1 MTGAPGRRYRCH
13 HMNILVIGSGGREHA
28 LAWRLRK
35 DGAERVW
42 CAPGNGGMARLEGAE
57 CVAVDVKDVSALAE
71 LGQRLQPDL
80 TLVGPELPLVNGI
93 ADEFARRG
101 LRLVGPSKA
110 AARLEGS
117 KAFAKE
123 FLLRNNIPTGPLYGI
138 YDSAGDAYSA
148 LCAVDWPC
156 VIKADGLA
164 AGKGVLV
171 ASTPDEATAFIDRLM
186 VEREF
191 GAAGDRVV
199 LEEAL
204 SGPELSYIVL
214 TDSETIL
221 ALAPTRDHKR
231 IFDGNRGPNTG
242 GMGAYSADGLAEREL
257 ETRILES
264 IIRPTLEGM
273 AREGNPYRGFLY
285 AGLMLTAAGPQV
297 LEFNCRMGDP
307 ETQAIV
313 VRMDFPFAEA
323 LEAVTEEKLG
333 EIAPRWKPGASA
345 CVVMAAAGYPGEPRM
360 GMKIEGLAAA
370 ANVPDAVVFHAG
382 TKLQGGDVIV
392 SGGRVLGVTAA
403 GSNLAAAVARAY
415 EATGKISFEGSQF
428 RRDIG
433 ARAEAGGAL
442 DASQS
447 AGGKA

>member
-1 MTGAPGRRYRCH
+1 MK
-13 HMNILVIGSGGREHA
+13 ILVIGSGGREHA
-28 LAWRLRK
+28 LAWRLRQ
-35 DGAERVW
+35 GGGVESVW
-42 CAPGNGGMARLEGAE
+42 CAPGNGGMSRLEGAE
-57 CVAVDVKDVSALAE
+57 CVAVDVKDVAALAA
-71 LGQRLQPDL
+71 LGERLRPDL
-80 TLVGPELPLVNGI
+80 TLVGPELPLVSGI

-101 LRLVGPSKA
+101 LALVGPSQQ

-123 FLLRNNIPTGPLYGI
+123 FLLRNHIPTGPLYGI

-171 ASTPDEATAFIDRLM
+171 APNPDDATAFIDRLM

-191 GAAGDRVV
+191 GSAGDRVL

-204 SGPELSYIVL
+204 TGPELSYIVL
-214 TDSETIL
+214 TDGETIL
-221 ALAPTRDHKR
+221 PLAPTRDHKR

-242 GMGAYSADGLAEREL
+242 GMGAYSADGMLAREL
-257 ETRILES
+257 EGRILDT

-273 AREGNPYRGFLY
+273 AREGHPYHGFLY

-313 VRMDFPFAEA
+313 VRMDFPLAEA
-323 LEAVTEEKLG
+323 LQAVTEGRLR
-333 EIAPRWKPGASA
+333 EIAARWKPGASA
-345 CVVMAAAGYPGEPRM
+345 CVVMAAENYPGEPRT
-360 GMKIEGLAAA
+360 GMKIGGLAAA
-370 ANVPDAVVFHAG
+370 AGVAEAVVFHAG
-382 TKLQGGDVIV
+382 TKLHGGDVVV
-392 SGGRVLGVTAA
+392 SGGRVLGVTATGA
-403 GSNLAAAVARAY
+403 NLAAAAARAY
-415 EATGKISFEGSQF
+415 EAAGKISFEGAQY

-433 ARAEAGGAL
+433 AAAENPATSGVG
-442 DASQS
+442 SPW
-447 AGGKA
+447 

>member
-1 MTGAPGRRYRCH
+1 MK
-13 HMNILVIGSGGREHA
+13 ILVIGSGGREHA
-28 LAWRLRK
+28 LAWRLRQ
-35 DGAERVW
+35 GGGIGRLW

-57 CVAVDVKDVSALAE
+57 CVAADTKEVAALTA
-71 LGQRLQPDL
+71 LGERLRPDL

-93 ADEFARRG
+93 ADEFARLG
-101 LRLVGPSKA
+101 LPLVGPSKEA
-110 AARLEGS
+110 AQLEGS

-123 FLLRNNIPTGPLYGI
+123 FLVRNNIPTGPLYGI

-148 LCAVDWPC
+148 LCSVDWPC

-171 ASTPDEATAFIDRLM
+171 APTPDDATAFIDRLM
-186 VEREF
+186 VDREF
-191 GAAGDRVV
+191 GAAGDRVL

-214 TDSETIL
+214 TDGETVL
-221 ALAPTRDHKR
+221 PLAPTRDHKR

-242 GMGAYSADGLAEREL
+242 GMGAYSADGMLERGL

-264 IIRPTLEGM
+264 IIRPTLDGM
-273 AREGNPYRGFLY
+273 AREGHPYRGFLY
-285 AGLMLTAAGPQV
+285 AGLMLTAEGPQV

-313 VRMDFPFAEA
+313 VRMDFPLAEA
-323 LEAVTEEKLG
+323 LQAVAEARLR

-345 CVVMAAAGYPGEPRM
+345 CVVMAAAGYPGEQRT

-370 ANVPDAVVFHAG
+370 GEVADTVVFHAG
-382 TKLQGGDVIV
+382 TKLRGDEIVV

-403 GSNLAAAVARAY
+403 GGDLAAAAARAY
-415 EATGKISFEGSQF
+415 EAVGKISFEGAQY

-433 ARAEAGGAL
+433 ASADSGAASSGRIASRGAGNL
-442 DASQS
+442 V
-447 AGGKA
+447 

>member
-1 MTGAPGRRYRCH
+1 MK
-13 HMNILVIGSGGREHA
+13 ILVIGSGGREHA
-28 LAWRLRK
+28 LAWLLREGG
-35 DGAERVW
+35 GAEPVW

-57 CVAVDVKDVSALAE
+57 CVAADTKDVSVLAALGE
-71 LGQRLQPDL
+71 RLRPDL
-80 TLVGPELPLVNGI
+80 TLVGPELPLVSGI

-101 LRLVGPSKA
+101 LSLVGPTQKA
-110 AARLEGS
+110 AQLEGS

-171 ASTPDEATAFIDRLM
+171 APNPDDATAFIDRLM
-186 VEREF
+186 VDREF
-191 GAAGDRVV
+191 GAAGDRVL

-204 SGPELSYIVL
+204 AGPELSYIVL
-214 TDSETIL
+214 TDGETIL
-221 ALAPTRDHKR
+221 PLVPTRDHKR

-242 GMGAYSADGLAEREL
+242 GMGAYSADGLIDREL
-257 ETRILES
+257 ETRILHT
-264 IIRPTLEGM
+264 IIRPTLDGM
-273 AREGNPYRGFLY
+273 SREGHPYRGFLY

-313 VRMDFPFAEA
+313 VRMDFPLGEA
-323 LEAVTEEKLG
+323 LHAVAEGKLR
-333 EIAPRWKPGASA
+333 EIAARWKPGASA
-345 CVVMAAAGYPGEPRM
+345 CVVMAAANYPGEPRT

-370 ANVPDAVVFHAG
+370 GRVPEAVVFHAG
-382 TKLQGGDVIV
+382 TKLEGDDIVV
-392 SGGRVLGVTAA
+392 SGGRVLGVTATGA
-403 GSNLAAAVARAY
+403 SLAAARARAY
-415 EATGKISFEGSQF
+415 EAVGKISFEGAQY
-428 RRDIG
+428 RQDIG
-433 ARAEAGGAL
+433 ATAGTA
-442 DASQS
+442 A
-447 AGGKA
+447 A

>member
-1 MTGAPGRRYRCH
+1 MK
-13 HMNILVIGSGGREHA
+13 ILVIGSGGREHA
-28 LAWRLRK
+28 LSWRLLH
-35 DGAERVW
+35 GSGVEHIW
-42 CAPGNGGMARLEGAE
+42 CAPGNGGMARLAGAE
-57 CVAVDVKDVSALAE
+57 CVALPPEGMKDVAGLAALGE
-71 LGQRLQPDL
+71 GLRPDL

-101 LRLVGPSKA
+101 LRVVGPSKEA
-110 AARLEGS
+110 AQLEGS

-138 YDSAGDAYSA
+138 FDSAGDAYSA

-171 ASTPDEATAFIDRLM
+171 ADSPDDATAFIDRLM

-191 GAAGDRVV
+191 GAAGDRVL

-204 SGPELSYIVL
+204 RGPELSYIVL
-214 TDSETIL
+214 TDGETIL
-221 ALAPTRDHKR
+221 PLVPTRDHKR

-242 GMGAYSADGLAEREL
+242 GMGAYSMDGLVPRDL
-257 ETRILES
+257 EERILDT
-264 IIRPTLEGM
+264 IVRPTLAAM
-273 AREGNPYRGFLY
+273 AREGHPYRGFLY
-285 AGLMLTAAGPQV
+285 AGLMLTAGGPQV

-313 VRMDFPFAEA
+313 VRMDFNFAEA
-323 LEAVTEEKLG
+323 LQAVAEGRLR
-333 EIAPRWKPGASA
+333 EISARWKPGASA
-345 CVVMAAAGYPGEPRM
+345 CVVMAAARYPGEPRT
-360 GMKIEGLAAA
+360 GMKIEGLEAAA
-370 ANVPDAVVFHAG
+370 GIRDTVVFHAG
-382 TKLQGGDVIV
+382 TKLQGGDVVV

-403 GSNLAAAVARAY
+403 GADLSAAAARAY
-415 EATGKISFEGSQF
+415 EAAGKISFEGAQY

-433 ARAEAGGAL
+433 ASGGTGAASGAPRATGSEA
-442 DASQS
+442 
-447 AGGKA
+447 

>member
-1 MTGAPGRRYRCH
+1 M
-13 HMNILVIGSGGREHA
+13 IGSGGREHA
-28 LAWRLRK
+28 LAWRLRQ
-35 DGAERVW
+35 GGSVERVW

-57 CVAVDVKDVSALAE
+57 CVAADVKDVPALAA
-71 LGQRLQPDL
+71 LGERLRADL

-93 ADEFARRG
+93 ADEYARRG
-101 LRLVGPSKA
+101 LRLVGPTQQ

-171 ASTPDEATAFIDRLM
+171 APNPDDATAFIDRLM

-191 GAAGDRVV
+191 GAAGDRVL

-214 TDSETIL
+214 TDGETIL
-221 ALAPTRDHKR
+221 PLAPTRDHKR

-242 GMGAYSADGLAEREL
+242 GMGAYSADGMLDHAL
-257 ETRILES
+257 EDRILET

-273 AREGNPYRGFLY
+273 AREGHPYRGFLY
-285 AGLMLTAAGPQV
+285 AGLMLTAEGPQV

-313 VRMDFPFAEA
+313 VRMDFPLGEA
-323 LEAVTEEKLG
+323 LQAVTEGRLR
-333 EIAPRWKPGASA
+333 EIAARWKPGASA
-345 CVVMAAAGYPGEPRM
+345 CVVMAAENYPGEPRT

-370 ANVPDAVVFHAG
+370 ASVPDVVVFHAG
-382 TKLQGGDVIV
+382 TKLQGSDVVV
-392 SGGRVLGVTAA
+392 SGGRVLGVTATGA
-403 GSNLAAAVARAY
+403 SLAAAVARAY
-415 EATGKISFEGSQF
+415 EAAGKISFEGAQY

-433 ARAEAGGAL
+433 TTAGTA
-442 DASQS
+442 A
-447 AGGKA
+447 A